1 MDKQLTWP
9 EFRALEQLK
18 VKGETLLKVSER
30 PYFKYLLREGY
41 LYSRRNKLYAAD
53 CFVTLYEEERFGF
66 LYERY
71 ATFLAD
77 NNLLSYYKRFS
88 EFEIRAM
95 ITMKQSPVILEELKK
110 KIEEGQEGRK
120 GISNLFFKSAKY
132 IQKGSALDQAVLSLL
147 GVDEYKQNDNQ
158 GFYRVPCVAPRGI
171 ILCENMYFLTL
182 DIARKMDVELW
193 CVGGNNVKPLE
204 HLDKIDYPIYYL
216 CDWDYHGLEIYQRI
230 YRIIENTRCKI
241 SSLQL
246 LLPNGKREK
255 IVETENQHRSQW
267 KRNLYFSDLESFLY
281 TDIQKELILKL
292 IQNNEWIEEE
302 SNNLSDLIER
312 ICFNSPLKVD

>member
-1 MDKQLTWP
+1 MDKQLIWP

-18 VKGETLLKVSER
+18 IKGETLLKVSER

-41 LYSRRNKLYAAD
+41 VYFRRNKLYATGRFAA
-53 CFVTLYEEERFGF
+53 LYEEENFEF
-66 LYERY
+66 FFEKY

-77 NNLLSYYKRFS
+77 NNLLSYHKRFS

-95 ITMKQSPVILEELKK
+95 ITMKQSPMILQELKK
-110 KIEEGQEGRK
+110 KIEEGQESRK

-132 IQKGSALDQAVLSLL
+132 IQKGAALDQAVLSLL
-147 GVDEYKQNDNQ
+147 GVDDYKQNDNQ
-158 GFYRVPCVAPRGI
+158 GFYRVPCIAPQGI

-182 DIARKMDVELW
+182 DIARKKNMELW

-204 HLDKIDYPIYYL
+204 NLDKIDYPIYYL

-230 YRIIENTRCKI
+230 YRIVENTRCKVT
-241 SSLQL
+241 SLKL
-246 LLPNGKREK
+246 VSPNGKREK
-255 IVETENQHRSQW
+255 IVETEAQHRSQW
-267 KRNLYFSDLESFLY
+267 KRELYFSDLESVLY
-281 TDIQKELILKL
+281 TDVQKEVILEL

-302 SNNLSDLIER
+302 GNNLNDLIER
-312 ICFNSPLKVD
+312 LG